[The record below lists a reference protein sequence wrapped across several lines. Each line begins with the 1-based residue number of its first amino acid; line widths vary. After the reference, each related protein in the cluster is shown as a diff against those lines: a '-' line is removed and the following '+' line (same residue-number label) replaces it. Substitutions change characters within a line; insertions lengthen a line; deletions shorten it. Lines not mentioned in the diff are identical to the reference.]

1 MWVKNRK
8 NILIDVKGSR
18 EVNQIKRSFLS
29 IFWGIPTYITGG
41 NKDVWILR
49 KTASHG
55 IVINRDGSEMW
66 WLYVSSWWYFLSS
79 LMKGFLNHNFPGL
92 ETNYQGNKQLQHNY
106 ITKFPGNIVFGL
118 LIRWS
123 HMYPFTSL
131 SVSLCLSLSVCLS
144 LSQIYAYLC
153 MPIHLVWCHSH
164 ICTDMP
170 NDTHSDI
177 KVVSRSR
184 NLLLMS
190 VTRFKVDQH
199 KGLNELNHDVSA
211 VK

>member
-131 SVSLCLSLSVCLS
+131 SVSLSLSLSLS
-144 LSQIYAYLC
+144 LKFMQIYICRYIWYYVTVIYALTCLMIHTLILKWYQGVGIYYLC
-153 MPIHLVWCHSH
+153 
-164 ICTDMP
+164 
-170 NDTHSDI
+170 
-177 KVVSRSR
+177 RSQDLR
-184 NLLLMS
+184 
-190 VTRFKVDQH
+190 
-199 KGLNELNHDVSA
+199 
-211 VK
+211 